1 MSEQDGAASL
11 VRSDALLGFL
21 FDGAAYVGIHKNA
34 AGRITLVVNHG
45 DGSMRTS
52 CSKKGLSYAD
62 RLIECRNRLSE
73 TPNAGGQIP
82 PASGGNLDRLV
93 GASGCPKK
101 R

>member
-1 MSEQDGAASL
+1 VDNNDGAASL
-11 VRSDALLGFL
+11 VRSDALLGSL

-62 RLIECRNRLSE
+62 KLIECHNRLSE
-73 TPNAGGQIP
+73 TPNVCREGSKEA
-82 PASGGNLDRLV
+82 DR
-93 GASGCPKK
+93 GIDA
-101 R
+101 